1 MNLLARAPHPEQDP
15 AVGWQA
21 AIRLGFR
28 ATSDKTQLAER
39 RHQGPLKVQRP
50 FYPEGA
56 TCHVYLLHPP
66 GGVVGGDQLHI
77 EVDIQDGA
85 HALLT
90 TPGASK
96 FYRSAGPLA
105 RQQQELRVN
114 GGILEWLP
122 QENIL
127 FPGARLRLETH
138 IQLDATARFIGW
150 EIHCLG
156 RPVINETFDPGAA
169 EFRLALYRQESPL
182 LIDRW
187 RIDGP
192 RDLQGAASLRNHPVV
207 GTWLATGADQATLE
221 LARAALPQPDQGEL
235 GLTRLG
241 ELLVARY
248 LGDSTEEA
256 RRLFQTLWRALR
268 PRLLG
273 RPACSPRIWA
283 T

>member
-1 MNLLARAPHPEQDP
+1 MKFSSPTEHPEDSSES
-15 AVGWQA
+15 GWEA
-21 AIRLGFR
+21 SIRLGFQ
-28 ATSDKTQLAER
+28 AYPGKTRLVER
-39 RHQGPLKVQRP
+39 QHLGPLKVQRP

-66 GGVVGGDQLHI
+66 GGVVGGDQLQ
-77 EVDIQDGA
+77 IQVQVQAGA

-96 FYRSAGPLA
+96 FYRSAGPQA
-105 RQQQELRVN
+105 RLQQRLEAR

-122 QENIL
+122 RENIL
-127 FPGARLRLETH
+127 FPGAQVELTTE

-156 RPVINETFDPGAA
+156 RPVISERFDPGAA
-169 EFRLALYRQESPL
+169 QLRFNLVREQKPL

-187 RIDGP
+187 HVSSP
-192 RDLQGAASLRNHPVV
+192 ADLSGAASLRNHPVV
-207 GTWLATGADQATLE
+207 GNWLATNADQQDLE
-221 LARAALPQPDQGEL
+221 LARTVLPQPRAGAL
-235 GLTRLG
+235 GISLLE

-248 LGDSTEEA
+248 LGDSTDEA
-256 RRLFQTLWRALR
+256 HRLFQTLWTNLR

-273 RPACSPRIWA
+273 RAACAPRIWA